1 MLDVSALAR
10 RLQRPMAA
18 ALACVGLLLPAMP
31 ARAIPE
37 AEALKK
43 LSVVPVFIL
52 TNPEGSPLPIPRDNG
67 LVLPM
72 YLEQARAQKELEMFR
87 KSNPTI
93 QARVLPVPLNIANE
107 KVAEINSRLKDKK
120 LLAPV
125 IVNDDDFAR
134 AVQMLKRQ
142 GVPDKDISEGL
153 SVPVFFSKP
162 FITVN
167 TPKGTKAVFFLSY
180 ADAERAAARLKDTK
194 VELLAADITVALQQ
208 MVQQQQDSFLFYPTQ
223 AFFELM
229 QQPAAAGK
237 SGVKAPAAA
246 PR

>member
-10 RLQRPMAA
+10 RLQSPMAA
-18 ALACVGLLLPAMP
+18 ALACAGLLLPAMP

-37 AEALKK
+37 AEAQRK

-52 TNPEGSPLPIPRDNG
+52 TSPEGTPLPIPQDNG

-87 KSNPTI
+87 QSNPTV

-229 QQPAAAGK
+229 QQPATAGK
-237 SGVKAPAAA
+237 GGVKAPAAA

>member
-1 MLDVSALAR
+1 MLDVSIFAR
-10 RLQRPMAA
+10 RLQRPMAT
-18 ALACVGLLLPAMP
+18 ALACAGLMLSIQP
-31 ARAIPE
+31 ARAFPE
-37 AEALKK
+37 AEALRK

-52 TNPEGSPLPIPRDNG
+52 TSPEGTPLPIQRDNG

-72 YLEQARAQKELEMFR
+72 YLEPARAQKELEIFR
-87 KSNPTI
+87 KSNPSV

-125 IVNDDDFAR
+125 IVNEQDFAR

-180 ADAERAAARLKDTK
+180 DDAERAAAALKNTK

-208 MVQQQQDSFLFYPTQ
+208 MVQQQQDSFVFYPTQ

-229 QQPAAAGK
+229 QQPAAGGK
-237 SGVKAPAAA
+237 GGIKAPAAA

>member
-1 MLDVSALAR
+1 MLDVSAFAR
-10 RLQRPMAA
+10 PLQRPMAT
-18 ALACVGLLLPAMP
+18 ALVCAGLMLPTLP

-37 AEALKK
+37 AEALRK

-52 TNPEGSPLPIPRDNG
+52 TNPEGTPLPIPRDSG

-72 YLEQARAQKELEMFR
+72 YLEPARAQKELEMFR
-87 KSNPTI
+87 KANPSV

-107 KVAEINSRLKDKK
+107 RVAEINSKLTDKK

-125 IVNDDDFAR
+125 IVNEDDFAR

-142 GVPDKDISEGL
+142 GVSDKDISEGL

-180 ADAERAAARLKDTK
+180 ADAAQAATRVKDTK

-208 MVQQQQDSFLFYPTQ
+208 MIQQQQDSFVFYPTQ

-229 QQPAAAGK
+229 QQPAG
-237 SGVKAPAAA
+237 SDRGGVKAPAAA

>member
-10 RLQRPMAA
+10 RLQRPMAT
-18 ALACVGLLLPAMP
+18 ALACAGLLLPAVP

-37 AEALKK
+37 AEALRK

-52 TNPEGSPLPIPRDNG
+52 TSPEGTPLPIPRDNG

-72 YLEQARAQKELEMFR
+72 YIEQARAQKELEMFR
-87 KSNPTI
+87 KSNPSV

-125 IVNDDDFAR
+125 IVNEEDFAR

-223 AFFELM
+223 AFFDLM
-229 QQPAAAGK
+229 QQPAPGGK
-237 SGVKAPAAA
+237 GGVKAPAAA